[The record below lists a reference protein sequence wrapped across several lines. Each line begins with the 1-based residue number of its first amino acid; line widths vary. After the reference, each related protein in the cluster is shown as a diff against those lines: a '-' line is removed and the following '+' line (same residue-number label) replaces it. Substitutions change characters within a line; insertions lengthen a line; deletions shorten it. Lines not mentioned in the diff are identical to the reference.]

1 MDHAAHGVKVNHAAH
16 GVKVDHAAHGV
27 IVKVTRF
34 ARSERVRE
42 GVGVT
47 GKWLL
52 CSECF
57 DGGT

>member
-1 MDHAAHGVKVNHAAH
+1 MRVNHAAH

-27 IVKVTRF
+27 KVDHAAHGVKVKVTRF

-42 GVGVT
+42 GVT